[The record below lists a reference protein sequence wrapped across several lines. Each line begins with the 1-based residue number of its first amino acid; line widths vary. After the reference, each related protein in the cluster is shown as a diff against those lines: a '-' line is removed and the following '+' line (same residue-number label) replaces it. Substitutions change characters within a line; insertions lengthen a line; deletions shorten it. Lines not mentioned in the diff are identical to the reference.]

1 MTKVDVEAVGPELQC
16 DIDLE
21 IASFMFQG
29 AATFSARYDFLS
41 AFLASVVE
49 LGGAPHMSEISEHLL
64 PGVPQFVGRAILGNL
79 LDNGLLS
86 RDGDVVTLS
95 DEGITAL
102 QRNVIPQPTNN
113 LWRVRY
119 LFGLDEGSVVVSCV
133 PSEVNNWDL
142 RTSEAQDNSSV
153 DGSLVSFSTPPEMF
167 GMALPLC
174 SNATEIVLSPNGQY
188 SSSQAAGAARVS
200 VVASGQHTKIV
211 RFEAVDI
218 DEDLSTLNFPK
229 QLEGFVTFIT
239 GQLFEQVLGAIDCE
253 IDDLTDQEVTS
264 GIRSLEVSDQ
274 SVSPQVVVRNCVVNG
289 LQVAPRSSERDR
301 WFLRKLALALRDDMS
316 VEEWRECAEY
326 LADGEGYSGDRS
338 PAFLRKSLA
347 SDLSRRAVRF
357 TDQWW
362 ASHSSLD
369 WELS

>member
-1 MTKVDVEAVGPELQC
+1 VTKVDVESVGPELQC

-49 LGGAPHMSEISEHLL
+49 LGGAPNMSEISEHLL

-167 GMALPLC
+167 GVALPLC

-188 SSSQAAGAARVS
+188 SSSQAAGVARVS
-200 VVASGQHTKIV
+200 VVVSGQHTKIV

-218 DEDLSTLNFPK
+218 DDDLSTLNFPK

-239 GQLFEQVLGAIDCE
+239 GQLFEQV
-253 IDDLTDQEVTS
+253 VTS
-264 GIRSLEVSDQ
+264 GIRSLVVSDQ
-274 SVSPQVVVRNCVVNG
+274 SVSPHVVVRSCVVTG

-301 WFLRKLALALRDDMS
+301 WFLRKLALALREDMS
-316 VEEWRECAEY
+316 VEEWRECAES
-326 LADGEGYSGDRS
+326 LADCEGYSGDRS

-362 ASHSSLD
+362 AIHSSLD